1 MDVILLERIGKLG
14 QMGDVV
20 RVKDGYAR
28 NFLLPR
34 GKALRATADNKSKFE
49 GMKVELQAR
58 NLELKGGA
66 EKVAAKIDGKTIVV
80 IRQASESGQLFGSVS
95 TRDIAGLL
103 NADGADVN
111 RTQVS
116 LNAPI
121 KTIGRYKV
129 PLTLHPEVET
139 IVTVIVARSAGEAER
154 VARGEDITVRRDQAE
169 EDAEAALEAAEKFFD
184 PEAAKALREGDET
197 PETDAE
203 ATGEAS
209 AEENKPAKKARSKKN
224 NTETAA
230 SSE

>member
-1 MDVILLERIGKLG
+1 MEVILLERIGKLG

-103 NADGADVN
+103 NADGAQ
-111 RTQVS
+111 R
-116 LNAPI
+116 A
-121 KTIGRYKV
+121 
-129 PLTLHPEVET
+129 
-139 IVTVIVARSAGEAER
+139 
-154 VARGEDITVRRDQAE
+154 DQ
-169 EDAEAALEAAEKFFD
+169 DHRPVQGAAD
-184 PEAAKALREGDET
+184 
-197 PETDAE
+197 
-203 ATGEAS
+203 
-209 AEENKPAKKARSKKN
+209 
-224 NTETAA
+224 AA
-230 SSE
+230 SGSRNHRHRHRRA